1 MRGYGK
7 CPRCGVWG
15 LEHLETHS
23 HCWECNFFPEEKSAF
38 RLWSLLEFRLPLI
51 SWQRRSSEQKMYR
64 GLPQYGDYE
73 IPYERERLITNPI
86 RGIL

>member
-1 MRGYGK
+1 MIGYGK

-23 HCWECNFFPEEKSAF
+23 HCWECNYFPEEKSGH
-38 RLWSLLEFRLPLI
+38 RLWSLLEFRFSLFGA
-51 SWQRRSSEQKMYR
+51 QRRAADEEAYQEHSGFRELER
-64 GLPQYGDYE
+64 
-73 IPYERERLITNPI
+73 PYEMERLLTNPV